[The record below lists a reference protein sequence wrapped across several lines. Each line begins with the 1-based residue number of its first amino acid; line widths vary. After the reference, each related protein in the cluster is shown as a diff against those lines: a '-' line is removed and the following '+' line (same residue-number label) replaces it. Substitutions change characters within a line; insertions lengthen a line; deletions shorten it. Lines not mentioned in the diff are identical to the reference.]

1 MVLCRKQNN
10 QDRVGVPA
18 PSLSKKPGQDETCLV
33 CSNMKDIQ
41 EAIRGKG
48 REGGCFLTLTKSP
61 LEKGGHRNSDSEA
74 APKGHSTH
82 EKNTQAKVL
91 SNPLTKTVTSAS
103 NQVPERRRA
112 RDSRARVSFNGQCL

>member
-1 MVLCRKQNN
+1 VKAQRGSEGECTRATGPQRKEQL
-10 QDRVGVPA
+10 PA
-18 PSLSKKPGQDETCLV
+18 AAAV